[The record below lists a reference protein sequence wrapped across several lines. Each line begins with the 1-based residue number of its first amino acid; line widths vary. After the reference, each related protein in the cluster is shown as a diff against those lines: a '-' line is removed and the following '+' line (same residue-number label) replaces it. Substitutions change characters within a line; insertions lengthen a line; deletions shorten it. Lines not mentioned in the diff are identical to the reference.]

1 MNLIEF
7 LSFLIIFLT
16 FTFLGLF
23 LFKIVSSQFMLEE
36 RFFYDRLSSKNYF
49 SFLLFLFLLFLK
61 FMKIKL

>member
-36 RFFYDRLSSKNYF
+36 RFFMIAFPVIIILAFCCSYF
-49 SFLLFLFLLFLK
+49 YCF
-61 FMKIKL
+61 